1 MAGAGWIQSPGGRN
15 SKGILDLKATR
26 RTIFERLLAVASRFG
41 RADTLDKY
49 TGEEPP
55 LRAEL
60 FSADQMEEH
69 GKTLAVAHRLAPGPA
84 PDRLLGRLAENE
96 SLLIEVC

>member
-1 MAGAGWIQSPGGRN
+1 MTGAGWIQSPGGRN

-69 GKTLAVAHRLAPGPA
+69 GKNLAGSEAR
-84 PDRLLGRLAENE
+84 DLLVDPVPLPIASSRGSRTTKT
-96 SLLIEVC
+96 S